1 MNKKMVIIGAGWL
14 GDALAQQAIQ
24 EGWEVQATHRHHIQQ
39 DYDRIFN
46 LNEVGELTHTVS
58 LTGAY
63 WVCAMSPGERRGPS
77 NYLQTL
83 EQTLILAKHLDAQG
97 FVLCS
102 STGVYDNDSGCY
114 DEHST
119 LSLSSAR
126 QQRLYQAELLALEA
140 GAKVIR
146 LGGLVGPNREPGRFV
161 SGKELS
167 SHEDDTVNMV
177 HRADVINAL
186 LALCAR
192 YSDSDNMYNLVH
204 PSHPTKGDYYRKHCH
219 KLGTKAPTYSVTK
232 STQRY
237 IDGSNIESLGF
248 TYQHDI

>member
-24 EGWEVQATHRHHIQQ
+24 EGWEVQATHRHHSQQ

-83 EQTLILAKHLDAQG
+83 EQALILAKHLDAQG
-97 FVLCS
+97 SVLCS
-102 STGVYDNDSGCY
+102 STGVYDNESGHF
-114 DEHST
+114 DETSE
-119 LSLSSAR
+119 LSLSSER
-126 QQRLYQAELLALEA
+126 QQRLHKAEQLALEA
-140 GAKVIR
+140 GAKVVR
-146 LGGLVGPNREPGRFV
+146 LGGLVGPDREPGRFV

-167 SHEDDTVNMV
+167 SHAEDTVNMV
-177 HRADVINAL
+177 HRGDVINAL
-186 LALCAR
+186 LVIFER
-192 YSDSDNMYNLVH
+192 FGNSDNIYNLVH
-204 PSHPTKGDYYRKHCH
+204 PSHPNKGAYYRAHCQ
-219 KLGTKAPTYSVTK
+219 KLGTTEPSFSAVEATR
-232 STQRY
+232 RY
-237 IDGSNIESLGF
+237 IDGTAIEKLGF
-248 TYQHDI
+248 TYKHDI

>member
-63 WVCAMSPGERRGPS
+63 WVCAMSPGERKGPS
-77 NYLQTL
+77 NYKQSLKQALT
-83 EQTLILAKHLDAQG
+83 LAKQMEARG

-102 STGVYDNDSGCY
+102 STGVYDNDSGRY

-167 SHEDDTVNMV
+167 SHAEDTVNMV
-177 HRADVINAL
+177 HRGDVINAL
-186 LALCAR
+186 LVIFECFG
-192 YSDSDNMYNLVH
+192 SSDNIYNLVH
-204 PSHPTKGDYYRKHCH
+204 PSHPNKGAYYRTHCQ
-219 KLGTKAPTYSVTK
+219 KLGTIAPTYSATK

-237 IDGSNIESLGF
+237 IDGSNIEALGF